1 MERQGDEVDA
11 SQTDEFGK
19 KGQEPSRLRRL
30 KEASAFKRQTFFALE
45 DMRCACPLA
54 RVVGIGLF
62 VLIVA
67 NAAVAFVWVDDG
79 ANPFASSLVAWF
91 YRVSTVCFF
100 AEYLARLWTAD
111 VLYSSLSPGRARLR
125 YALSFMGVID
135 LLAFLP
141 NVVSWFVPLTDALK
155 CSVNLLRLVRLVKVS
170 RYMRGLE
177 TICRVVSKRRHEI
190 VASVMV
196 LLLLV
201 VVTSVL
207 MYEVEHDAQ
216 PDVFDTMLTGVYW
229 SVTTVTGTG
238 FGDIAPITAPGRLL
252 GSIIMVLSVGIVA
265 IPGGILSAGFVAE
278 FQNTSER
285 RIERLLRDDGQDERE
300 GRQPETCEQA
310 SEQAERAERADP
322 AEARRPAEAAGAEG
336 PSAAGADRS
345 GASDADA
352 EGKGAAS
359 A

>member
-1 MERQGDEVDA
+1 MGA
-11 SQTDEFGK
+11 SQTDEFDE

-30 KEASAFKRQTFFALE
+30 KEASAFKRQTFYALE
-45 DMRCACPLA
+45 DMRRACPLA
-54 RVVGIGLF
+54 RAVGVGLF

-67 NAAVAFVWVDDG
+67 NAAVVLVWIDDG
-79 ANPFASSLVAWF
+79 ANPFAASLVMWF

-111 VLYSSLSPGRARLR
+111 LLYGSLSPGRARLR
-125 YALSFMGVID
+125 YALSLMGVID

-141 NVVSWFVPLTDALK
+141 NIVSWFVPLTDALK
-155 CSVNLLRLVRLVKVS
+155 RSVDLVRLVRLVKVS

-177 TICRVVSKRRHEI
+177 TIACVVSKRRHEI

-201 VVTSVL
+201 AVTSVL
-207 MYEVEHDAQ
+207 MYEVEHDVQ
-216 PDVFDTMLTGVYW
+216 PDVFDSLLTGVYW

-238 FGDIAPITAPGRLL
+238 FGDIAPITDLGRLL
-252 GSIIMVLSVGIVA
+252 GSVIMVLSVGIVA

-285 RIERLLRDDGQDERE
+285 RIERLLHEDGPGRREER
-300 GRQPETCEQA
+300 RQA
-310 SEQAERAERADP
+310 EQAEQAEVRERDSKRV
-322 AEARRPAEAAGAEG
+322 EAQRPSDEAGAEG
-336 PSAAGADRS
+336 RPGAV
-345 GASDADA
+345 ADA
-352 EGKGAAS
+352 HEADAPPT
-359 A
+359 